1 VARSEEHS
9 AIQADGGE
17 NGLSGS
23 IRIRIAWTSLT
34 VFFIACG
41 GGSDTT
47 NPPQQPTQDN
57 VTQAVGAAG
66 GTVVTPSG
74 AAGVVIPAGTFG
86 QQVMVSVSKIETPPT
101 PGAGPLPTNLKQYG
115 PYYDFTTSPQV
126 AQFGDSARVGV
137 CQVTDPSSPL
147 YPPEPHDRLRLAHT
161 VNGQLEL
168 LDRVDVSDFLRC
180 NNVSASAPARGLS
193 RIVGNIANFFR
204 PKALY
209 AAHGGL
215 GGKVKSFSPFGAV
228 QIDTLLHFVSV
239 SAGNRTS
246 CGIVGLGKAYCWGD
260 GTQGQLGTGSTNGT
274 ARPVAVSTLQGFSS
288 INVIGMH
295 TCALT
300 QQAGWCWGQNN
311 FGQVGDSTTTNVLTP
326 VGVFGTVGFATGIS
340 LDHTCAL
347 DASTLRAFCWGA
359 NNFGQLGIGTT
370 DALAHV
376 RPFPVVI
383 ANGSPTSWSNLS
395 VGLRHTCGTSGTF
408 IFCWGDNND
417 GKLGDGTNISRNVPT
432 KVQSNLT
439 FTNVSAGDLFTCAL
453 TADGSAY
460 CWGQNARG
468 ELGTGGTVQTQ
479 FLPVPVAGG
488 LTFKQISSGG
498 GHTCAVTSTGGELY
512 CWGLNSSG
520 QLGDL
525 TFTNR
530 GVPTHVAGNLTFD
543 AVSAGW
549 DHTCGHGI
557 GGGIIYC
564 WGSNAAGQ
572 VGDGTTLNHTIPIR
586 VVGQ

>member
-1 VARSEEHS
+1 MTLK
-9 AIQADGGE
+9 AIIYLLA
-17 NGLSGS
+17 
-23 IRIRIAWTSLT
+23 IPI
-34 VFFIACG
+34 VMACG

-47 NPPQQPTQDN
+47 NPPQQQPDN
-57 VTQAVGAAG
+57 VTQAVGTGG

-86 QQVMVSVSKIETPPT
+86 QQVMVTVTKLETPPT
-101 PGAGPLPTNLKQYG
+101 PGTGPLPTNLKQYG

-137 CQVTDPSSPL
+137 CQVTDPSSAL

-161 VNGQLEL
+161 VNGQIEI
-168 LDRVDVSDFLRC
+168 LDRVNVNDFLRC
-180 NNVSASAPARGLS
+180 GNVSASRASGL
-193 RIVGNIANFFR
+193 RAIVDNIAKFFR
-204 PKALY
+204 PQRLY

-228 QIDTLLHFVSV
+228 QVVADTLLHFLRV
-239 SAGNRTS
+239 SAGDRTS
-246 CGIVGLGKAYCWGD
+246 CGIAGIGKAYCWGS
-260 GTQGQLGTGSTNGT
+260 GIQGQLGIGSTSGT
-274 ARPVAVSTLQGFSS
+274 SRPIAVSTLQTFVS
-288 INVIGMH
+288 INVIGQH
-295 TCALT
+295 TCALNSVN
-300 QQAGWCWGQNN
+300 AGWCWGQNN
-311 FGQVGDSTTTNVLTP
+311 WGQVGDSTTTNVLTP

-340 LDHTCAL
+340 SDHTCAL
-347 DASTLRAFCWGA
+347 DASTLRAFCWGR
-359 NNFGQLGIGTT
+359 NNVGQLGIGTT
-370 DALAHV
+370 DTLPHV

-383 ANGSPTSWSNLS
+383 SGGSPTTWSNLS
-395 VGLRHTCGTSGTF
+395 VGLRHSCGTSGTF

-417 GKLGDGTNISRNVPT
+417 GKLGDGTNISRSVPT

-439 FTNVSAGDLFTCAL
+439 WVTVSAGDLFTCAL

-460 CWGQNARG
+460 CWGQNTRG

-488 LTFKQISSGG
+488 LSFKQISSGG
-498 GHTCAVTSTGGELY
+498 GHTCAVTSTGGEVY

-520 QLGDL
+520 QLADL
-525 TFTNR
+525 TNTNR
-530 GVPTHVAGNLTFD
+530 GVPTHIAGNLTFVE
-543 AVSAGW
+543 VSAGA
-549 DHTCGHGI
+549 DHTCGRGTDGI
-557 GGGIIYC
+557 VYC
-564 WGSNAAGQ
+564 WGSNVAGQ